1 MQFIGGVIMYRRP
14 KFLEVLIEIRQE
26 MARECDYDV
35 DLFAEHIRQGVPS
48 KSHRRFKI
56 NDTDLENSS
65 AEAKRKAIRRS

>member
-48 KSHRRFKI
+48 KSRRRFKI
-56 NDTDLENSS
+56 NDTEPENS
-65 AEAKRKAIRRS
+65 AAAARKKASRHS